1 MSFRLNPINLNE
13 DGSLANAQMSFFSGF
28 NALSERYK
36 RDLQKGWAGQFRTL
50 IMPYIDEEPYRVLYS
65 TEPSRS
71 NTPVNVLLGAIILKF
86 MKGIPNDDDL
96 REKICFDM
104 EYRYALCCETTG
116 KAPVSDNGFTR
127 FRQACILHYINTGE
141 DLIHKTF
148 LSLKDRFA
156 KLMEIDQ
163 SLFSMDSTMIDMW
176 ARDMNRLEILYT
188 NNELMIQSITGITI
202 HKCAPKTTT
211 VKHSI
216 DIIEGQLSIADSTD
230 VSDGTEALRDF
241 ETERS
246 LGIGA
251 AKKALP
257 ARLHRYLD
265 TEAKNITTYH
275 SDEPYNDRITV
286 VIADADTLI
295 ALCSEHPE
303 YQEYPYYG
311 TFMRILDEQCKKDG
325 DGTHMP
331 KGKGD
336 GMDSGMVQ
344 NPHDT
349 DATYREKDGEGHR
362 GYVTGFTQAKNADG
376 ETLVMDYNVE
386 KNNVSDQELGAG
398 LLKGMRT
405 DGNNDKIT
413 CVGDSLFNSDEMQ
426 RIAHDGNIE
435 IVNTNLTGK
444 APADHCA
451 DHKFDS
457 DGGLIECA
465 GGASPVDTR
474 INKDGTCTAKID
486 KSDCARCPHNNEC
499 GRKEQAKYNSL
510 RTSVKTK
517 ERAEYLRSR
526 DTDDFRAFSHFR
538 NGIETVPSIL
548 KNVYNANSERGMC
561 LAAKKLAIG
570 LMYIAANASKVL
582 NFASRRMSPALN

>member
-28 NALSERYK
+28 NALSDRYR

-148 LSLKDRFA
+148 LSLKDQFA

-163 SLFSMDSTMIDMW
+163 SLFSIDSTMIDMW
-176 ARDMNRLEILYT
+176 AKDMNRLEILYT
-188 NNELMIQSITGITI
+188 NNELLIQAITGAVI
-202 HKCAPKTTT
+202 HKRAPKTTT

-216 DIIEGQLSIADSTD
+216 DIIEGQLSIVESLDGN
-230 VSDGTEALRDF
+230 DGTEELRDF
-241 ETERS
+241 EAERS
-246 LGIGA
+246 REIES
-251 AKKALP
+251 AKKMLP
-257 ARLHRYLD
+257 DSLHRYLNAE
-265 TEAKNITTYH
+265 TKNITTYH
-275 SDEPYNDRITV
+275 SGEPYNDRV
-286 VIADADTLI
+286 AAVIADADTLI

-303 YQEYPYYG
+303 YQEVLYYG
-311 TFMRILDEQCKKDG
+311 TFMRILNEQCKKDDSG
-325 DGTHMP
+325 AHMP
-331 KGKGD
+331 KAKGD
-336 GMDSGMVQ
+336 GMGSGMVQ

-349 DATYREKDGEGHR
+349 DATYREKDGEKHR
-362 GYVTGFTQAKNADG
+362 GYVTGFTQAKNTDG

-386 KNNVSDQELGAG
+386 KNNVSDQELGAD
-398 LLKGMRT
+398 LLNGMRS
-405 DGNNDKIT
+405 DGNEGEIV
-413 CVGDSLFNSDEMQ
+413 CVGDSLFNSEEMQ
-426 RIAHDGNIE
+426 QVAGDNNIK

-444 APADHCA
+444 TPADHCA

-457 DGGLIECA
+457 DGRLTECA
-465 GGASPVDTR
+465 GGAIPVDTK
-474 INKDGTCTAKID
+474 INKDGSCAAKIN
-486 KSDCARCPHNNEC
+486 KADCEACPYRNEC
-499 GRKEQAKYNSL
+499 GKKEQVKYNSL
-510 RTSVKTK
+510 KTSVKTK
-517 ERAEYLRSR
+517 ERAEYLRNR
-526 DTDDFRAFSHFR
+526 DTDDFKKLSDFR

-548 KNVYNANSERGMC
+548 KNTYDANNERGMG

-570 LMYIAANASKVL
+570 LMYIATNVSKVL
-582 NFASRRMSPALN
+582 RFASRRMNPALN